1 MAGVEVWVVIR
12 RLVLVL
18 VGLVAGALPAA
29 QAAPAP
35 PAPDPCRPRFLV
47 LAAMPLELEPLL
59 RVTELDDARTT
70 TIDGRTFYA
79 GRLAGKDVVLAMTG
93 IGMEN
98 ARITSEVAYAN
109 SRCPFSGTLFSGVAG
124 SVHNIGDVA
133 VPSSWTGD
141 GGATWIDVDQRLLR
155 AAASVAGGGVALAR
169 TVPVGDAACACPG
182 VEDPGTPVTMAH
194 ETVLHVGGQGTSG
207 DTFSGRAVPCVPGGG
222 DVAGCSPCL
231 PGAVGEQAAAFAEH
245 APPLLDTA
253 FVQGFLQPP
262 AETTDTYAS
271 QDMETAA
278 AAAVARDHHVPFL
291 GVRAVSDGNGD
302 PLGLPG
308 FPWQFFAYRRLA
320 GNNAATVT
328 AAVLGAIPA

>member
-1 MAGVEVWVVIR
+1 VIR
-12 RLVLVL
+12 RLALVL
-18 VGLVAGALPAA
+18 LGLVAGALPTAHAA
-29 QAAPAP
+29 RSDPTAAPAP
-35 PAPDPCRPRFLV
+35 APACGPQVLV

-59 RVTELDDARTT
+59 RATALDESRTVTVE
-70 TIDGRTFYA
+70 GRTFYA
-79 GRLAGKDVVLAMTG
+79 GRLGDRDVVLAMTG

-98 ARITSEVAYAN
+98 ARITTELAYAHAT
-109 SRCPFSGTLFSGVAG
+109 CPFTATLFSGVAG

-133 VPSSWTGD
+133 VPASWTGD
-141 GGATWIDVDQRLLR
+141 GGATWLDVDKGLLKV
-155 AAASVAGGGVALAR
+155 ASSVARAGVPLAR

-194 ETVLHVGGQGTSG
+194 ETVVHVGGQGTSA
-207 DTFSGRAVPCVPGGG
+207 DMFSGKTVPCLPGGG

-231 PGAVGEQAAAFAEH
+231 PGAAPEQAAAFAEH

-278 AAAVARDHHVPFL
+278 AAAVARDHGVPFL
-291 GVRAVSDGNGD
+291 GIRAVSDGKGD

-308 FPWQFFAYRRLA
+308 FPWQFFVYRRLA
-320 GNNAATVT
+320 GNNAAAVT
-328 AAVLGAIPA
+328 AAVVAALPA